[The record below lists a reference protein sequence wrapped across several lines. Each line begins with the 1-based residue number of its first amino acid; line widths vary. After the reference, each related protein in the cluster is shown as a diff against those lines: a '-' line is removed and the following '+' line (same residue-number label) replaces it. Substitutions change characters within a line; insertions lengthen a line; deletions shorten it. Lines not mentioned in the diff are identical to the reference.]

1 MIEYVALVNR
11 GLVHATCDDSIL
23 VEHNI
28 ISNGKLI
35 GREDKDECIFAVAD
49 GVGGLPFSELASR
62 EILRNIAEC
71 NARNKEEIINCV
83 EQGNEKILAIRD
95 HKKLFPNISSTLCIV
110 TLLEDEITTYN
121 LGNSRA
127 YRFRNGVL
135 LQLTKDQTKVQQL
148 YDLGLISESQMYTH
162 PEKNI
167 ISGYVGCDEFDSK
180 WIDVI
185 THREKFRKNDLLML
199 CSDGVSDYISID
211 EVEDVLITDNELS
224 IKADIILDKIYSNGA
239 GDNISLILV
248 NRL

>member
-1 MIEYVALVNR
+1 MIEYVALVNK
-11 GLVHATCDDSIL
+11 GLVHTTCDDSIL
-23 VEHNI
+23 VGHNI
-28 ISNGKLI
+28 ISNGKLM
-35 GREDKDECIFAVAD
+35 GCEDRDEGVFAVAD

-71 NARNKEEIINCV
+71 N
-83 EQGNEKILAIRD
+83 EKILSIRNQR
-95 HKKLFPNISSTLCIV
+95 KLFPNISSTLCIV
-110 TLLEDEITTYN
+110 ALLEDEITTYN

-127 YRFRNGVL
+127 YRFRDGVL

-148 YDLGLISESQMYTH
+148 YDMGLISESQMYTH

-185 THREKFRKNDLLML
+185 THREKFRKKDLLML

>member
-1 MIEYVALVNR
+1 M
-11 GLVHATCDDSIL
+11 
-23 VEHNI
+23 
-28 ISNGKLI
+28 
-35 GREDKDECIFAVAD
+35 
-49 GVGGLPFSELASR
+49 R
-62 EILRNIAEC
+62 EI
-71 NARNKEEIINCV
+71 
-83 EQGNEKILAIRD
+83 NEKILSIRNQR
-95 HKKLFPNISSTLCIV
+95 KLFPNISSTLCIV
-110 TLLEDEITTYN
+110 ALLEDEITTYN

-127 YRFRNGVL
+127 YRFRDGVL

-148 YDLGLISESQMYTH
+148 YDMGLISESQMYTH

-185 THREKFRKNDLLML
+185 THREKFRKKDLLML